1 MYLQD
6 TVKRITIDG
15 SVRVTQDDSIRG
27 ALTYSS
33 VTPSVDATPTTKQL
47 VIVADKSGTELRA
60 LVFSSYDIEVGTGE
74 NSFRFYIKRHEYEA
88 IPEGARMYI
97 PDTEYGGLF
106 RQLQTDTKEDVI
118 VPGGLTW
125 RGMLQK
131 KIIVPPA
138 GDDYAKDSGELNNIV
153 RRRVEAALPGMFI
166 GSDEDTGV
174 SVTNF
179 QYNRYCTLEE
189 GLTKL
194 LKSVGYRLELK
205 YSQVDKAVQVSAVPI
220 VDYSQYIEF
229 SSDMQLNYTMQMQGD
244 GVNHLICL
252 GNGELKDREVYHLY
266 VDKNGNIGT
275 TQYYTGVDEIV
286 EVYDSAGAEL
296 PDLIQ
301 GGQQRLEEVMNTNL
315 FNINI
320 ESGLELAVGDIVGGK
335 DYLSRMKMT
344 APIAGKVVRWEDGFQ
359 TIEYTL
365 EDDIAVGILTDEEA
379 QDQKSVEPIEELKKD
394 AVDVSDDMEDK
405 K

>member
-6 TVKRITIDG
+6 TVKRITADG
-15 SVRVTQDDSIRG
+15 SVRVTQAADIRG
-27 ALTYSS
+27 AFTYSS
-33 VTPSVDATPTTKQL
+33 VTPSVEATPGTKQL

-60 LVFSSYDIEVGTGE
+60 LLFTSYDIEVGTEE
-74 NSFRFYIKRHEYEA
+74 NSFRFYIKRKEYET
-88 IPEGARMYI
+88 IPEGARIYI

-106 RQLQTDTKEDVI
+106 RELQTDTKEDLI

-131 KIIVPPA
+131 KIIIPPS
-138 GDDYAKDSGELNNIV
+138 GEDYAKDSGELNAIV
-153 RRRVEAALPGMFI
+153 KRRVEAALPGMFI

-194 LKSVGYRLELK
+194 LKSVGYRLDLA
-205 YSQVDKAVQVSAVPI
+205 YSQVDKAVVVSAVPI
-220 VDYSQYIEF
+220 ADYSQYIEF

-275 TQYYTGVDEIV
+275 TQYYTGVDEIA
-286 EVYDSAGAEL
+286 EVYDSAGSEL

-301 GGQQRLEEVMNTNL
+301 GGQQRLQEVMNTNL
-315 FNINI
+315 FEINI
-320 ESGLELAVGDIVGGK
+320 ESGMEVAIGDIVGGK

-344 APIAGKVVRWEDGFQ
+344 APIAGKVVRWDNGFQ
-359 TIEYTL
+359 TIEYRL
-365 EDDIAVGILTDEEA
+365 EDDVSVAILAEEE
-379 QDQKSVEPIEELKKD
+379 VEESRGVSPADNTEER
-394 AVDVSDDMEDK
+394 
-405 K
+405 